1 MPRRTRSTTVG
12 KKKKEKK
19 EKLPSK
25 HEASCW
31 GCEKDFNQ
39 KALKE
44 CTGRC
49 ARNGSEYCSSCWNKE
64 PHQKGFGETRECGMC
79 GTNPIC
85 VRCENCENDRPGCE
99 ACYTSGC
106 RDCVFEMCCLG
117 VMYCMKC
124 QENWKK
130 CKKCGEQKCQRCM
143 NDCCGG
149 VNLDPATFALRKA
162 KRAERAKRAEEENAA
177 EWRQQKMKLF
187 YILAVVV
194 LLASLFQTQA
204 NPWTQQV

>member
-1 MPRRTRSTTVG
+1 
-12 KKKKEKK
+12 
-19 EKLPSK
+19 
-25 HEASCW
+25 
-31 GCEKDFNQ
+31 
-39 KALKE
+39 
-44 CTGRC
+44 
-49 ARNGSEYCSSCWNKE
+49 
-64 PHQKGFGETRECGMC
+64 
-79 GTNPIC
+79 
-85 VRCENCENDRPGCE
+85 
-99 ACYTSGC
+99 
-106 RDCVFEMCCLG
+106 
-117 VMYCMKC
+117 MKC

-162 KRAERAKRAEEENAA
+162 KRAERAKRAEAVEKAA